1 MRSNFLVIFINVD
14 GLIHLLKEKG
24 VSTHKQDPNL
34 YCIQKTYLEQNDS
47 PKNGTGKE
55 RYADK

>member
-1 MRSNFLVIFINVD
+1 MTAEIEFLSNIHKCGC

-47 PKNGTGKE
+47 PKKGTGK
-55 RYADK
+55 